1 MQITPLTG
9 FLALLACLTF
19 ATCGAAAAQDDPFV
33 ALVTNAEGSYTYVR
47 RENIEALTDVS
58 PAHCLLSLTS
68 SSKNI
73 RAFQKCS
80 SLLEKLQ
87 RHDFVAIP
95 ADFGNTYIAPQEIAT
110 MAWTGNSRCQI
121 VLRSGKFVYAKQ
133 SCNEVHDGLL
143 RE

>member
-1 MQITPLTG
+1 MQITQLTG
-9 FLALLACLTF
+9 FLALLACFILVQSR
-19 ATCGAAAAQDDPFV
+19 ATAGEEDPFV

-68 SSKNI
+68 SGKNI

-80 SLLEKLQ
+80 SLVEKLQ
-87 RHDFVAIP
+87 RHDFVAFP
-95 ADFGNTYIAPQEIAT
+95 ADFGNAYIARQEIAT

-121 VLRSGKFVYAKQ
+121 ALRSGKFVYAKQ